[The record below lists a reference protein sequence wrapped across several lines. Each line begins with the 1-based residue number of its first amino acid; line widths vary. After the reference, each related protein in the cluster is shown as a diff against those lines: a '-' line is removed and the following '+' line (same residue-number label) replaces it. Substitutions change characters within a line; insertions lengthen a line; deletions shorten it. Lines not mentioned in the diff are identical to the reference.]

1 MLLTAKKAP
10 GSSLPSPDRR
20 ESPCPDYFVI
30 LLFCFFFSLRISM
43 FLFPKETWI
52 SPLEPGMV
60 TGNLAHRLHRGRLF
74 FPFWKGK
81 GKREIQNGG
90 ETSPGSAPSRGRGAG
105 LALPSSEP
113 LRPASSHAD
122 ASPGPRRPA
131 PHDRWKNGT
140 RKRDFLMGKPVLM
153 LNYQWTEDGLFE
165 PLTNKSKLLLFIVRV
180 SG

>member
-1 MLLTAKKAP
+1 
-10 GSSLPSPDRR
+10 
-20 ESPCPDYFVI
+20 
-30 LLFCFFFSLRISM
+30 M

-105 LALPSSEP
+105 LALPSAEP